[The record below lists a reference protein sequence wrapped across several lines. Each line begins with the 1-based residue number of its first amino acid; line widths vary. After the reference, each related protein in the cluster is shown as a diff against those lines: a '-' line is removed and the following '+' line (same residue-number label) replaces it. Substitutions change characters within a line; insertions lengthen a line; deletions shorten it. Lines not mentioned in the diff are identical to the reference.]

1 MELKLTE
8 KTTNLETRDNQNKE
22 IILEDVPIYVLEDTG
37 EELITLADTIRADER
52 RIAKKYNINVYNI
65 FELAL
70 LHADVK
76 QRMKGIR
83 QQFRFNKML
92 FYIWKKL
99 KEAYGEGTLIFD
111 KMGAGRAGPI
121 PANLGK
127 DIKKLKDEKLISIY
141 ITKEGKKI
149 PGSKFEWEE
158 LKKKN
163 IGGIECELTKKGVEI
178 ALGIWEDLDDEIKE
192 IIVDVKKM
200 LFLMDKDAIKDKVHK
215 EFPEYKMN
223 YTKNDEET
231 FEPYLF

>member
-1 MELKLTE
+1 MIIKQTQDLVKVAAL
-8 KTTNLETRDNQNKE
+8 DNNEKE
-22 IILEDVPIYVLEDTG
+22 IQLEDVPLFLDEKGRELVTLED
-37 EELITLADTIRADER
+37 IVRANQR
-52 RIAKKYNINVYNI
+52 RIAKKFGVSEYNL

-70 LHADVK
+70 LFAD
-76 QRMKGIR
+76 IR
-83 QQFRFNKML
+83 QRKNSIREKSRFNKML

-99 KEAYGEGTLIFD
+99 EEAYGEGTLIFD